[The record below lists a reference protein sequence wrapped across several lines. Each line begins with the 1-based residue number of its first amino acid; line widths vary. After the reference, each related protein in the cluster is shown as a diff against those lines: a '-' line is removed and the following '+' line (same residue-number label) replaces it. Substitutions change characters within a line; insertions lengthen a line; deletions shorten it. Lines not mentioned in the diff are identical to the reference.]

1 VAKWLRRF
9 HLLMIFVWLGL
20 SVPGLLLWRDAVWF
34 VVIMSLYANLAAEFA
49 AYQGARA
56 EVKQDDNGAGEG

>member
-1 VAKWLRRF
+1 MARWLRRF

-20 SVPGLLLWRDAVWF
+20 SVPGLLWWKESITF
-34 VVIMSLYANLAAEFA
+34 VVIMSLYANLAGEFA

-56 EVKQDDNGAGEG
+56 EVRQDENEG